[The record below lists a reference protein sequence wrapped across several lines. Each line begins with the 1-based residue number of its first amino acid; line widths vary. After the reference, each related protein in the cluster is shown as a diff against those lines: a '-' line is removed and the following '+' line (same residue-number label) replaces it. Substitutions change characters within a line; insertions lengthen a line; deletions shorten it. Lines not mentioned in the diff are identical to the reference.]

1 MAGTSYLID
10 SNVLLRWVK
19 PDHTD
24 YPIVVSAIDLI
35 LQTDAALVY
44 TSQNLREFWNACTP
58 PADRNGYGLSPQD
71 ADRKS
76 QFFEARLRLLP
87 DGIAVHHAW
96 REILKT
102 YSIAGVQVHDARLV
116 AAMRVHGVS
125 HILTFNSRDF
135 ARYSDIHVVDPRRI
149 SVP

>member
-24 YPIVVSAIDLI
+24 YPIVVSTIDLI

-44 TSQNLREFWNACTP
+44 TQNLGEFWNACTR
-58 PADRNGYGLSPQD
+58 PANRNGYGLSPQD
-71 ADRKS
+71 ADRKA

-87 DGIAVHHAW
+87 DSIAVHHAW
-96 REILKT
+96 REMLKT
-102 YSIAGVQVHDARLV
+102 YNIAGVQVHDARLV

-135 ARYSDIHVVDPRRI
+135 ARYSNIHVVDPHRT